1 MELKNLLLP
10 EKVVTFDF
18 PGCEGL
24 TFDLA
29 YLSKEK
35 NQELLKKCQKT
46 KIDPRTRKPF
56 EEFDED
62 MFLELYV
69 AAIVRGWSGFKMKY
83 LRELVLANISE
94 EEEEKEIDFTQE
106 NALTL
111 MKSSVIFDNWVS
123 ECISDLGKF
132 TVSKSNSN
140 SKELI
145 DL

>member
-29 YLSKEK
+29 FLSKEK

-83 LRELVLANISE
+83 LGELVLAEIPE
-94 EEEEKEIDFTQE
+94 EDKEKEIDYTQS
-106 NALTL
+106 NALSL
-111 MKSSVIFDNWVS
+111 MQSSVIFDNWVA
-123 ECISDLGKF
+123 ECINDLGKF
-132 TVSKSNSN
+132 TASKS
-140 SKELI
+140 SKKLKPSV